1 MQPSI
6 RIQDFTYNLPED
18 RIAKYPLPERDSSK
32 QLLYK
37 EGEISQ
43 DVFRNIAGHLP
54 SDAMMVFNDTKVV
67 PARLLF
73 KRETGALI
81 EIFALEPHSPND
93 YQLCFAQTQSCEWK
107 AIVGNLKRWKGDS
120 LKFFTSDETL
130 EMIDLHCD
138 MVEND
143 GRTAIVR
150 FTWKGGYA
158 FSEVMDHC
166 GKMPIPPYLKR
177 DTEAIDY
184 TRYQTMYAK
193 FRGSV
198 AAPTAGLHFT
208 DRVMKDIDAK
218 GIDRETICLHVGAGT
233 FLPVK
238 SEYIADHTMHTE
250 PFEVT
255 ESFLRKIA
263 ELPSE
268 TPVIA
273 VGTTSVRCL
282 ESLYFL
288 GLQMIEKGKLEPV
301 KQWDP
306 YEDYGPEHQGPSRK
320 EAFESLYR
328 YLKDNNKTSLI
339 SRTGIIIVPGYRWHV
354 CDYLVTNFHQPQS
367 TLLLL
372 VSSFVG
378 DGEWRKIYSYALE
391 NGFRFLSYGDSS
403 LLKRSEKA

>member
-1 MQPSI
+1 MEPI
-6 RIQDFTYNLPED
+6 IKIQDYTYVLPEE
-18 RIAKYPLPERDSSK
+18 RIAKYPLPERDASK
-32 QLLYK
+32 QLIY
-37 EGEISQ
+37 ENGTITE
-43 DVFRNIAGHLP
+43 DVFRNISLHLP
-54 SDAMMVFNDTKVV
+54 ENAVMVFNNTKVV

-73 KRETGALI
+73 RRETGALI
-81 EIFALEPHSPND
+81 EIFALEPHVPND
-93 YQLCFAQTQSCEWK
+93 YQLCFAETESCEWK
-107 AIVGNLKRWKGDS
+107 AIVGNMKRWKGDS
-120 LKFFTSDETL
+120 LRFFTSDETL
-130 EMIDLHCD
+130 EKIDLHCD

-143 GRTAIVR
+143 GRTALVR

-184 TRYQTMYAK
+184 SRYQTLYAR

-208 DRVMKDIDAK
+208 DRVLKDIDGK
-218 GIDRETICLHVGAGT
+218 GISRETICLHVGAGT

-238 SEYIADHTMHTE
+238 SDYISDHVMHTE

-255 ESFLRKIA
+255 DTFLARMA
-263 ELPSE
+263 NLPE
-268 TPVIA
+268 GTPVVA

-282 ESLYFL
+282 ESLFFL
-288 GLQMIEKGKLEPV
+288 GLQMMEKGKLDAV

-306 YEDYGPEHQGPSRK
+306 YADYDGKYQDHSMQ
-320 EAFESLYR
+320 EAFGALYK
-328 YLKDNNKTSLI
+328 YLKSNNKKSLI
-339 SRTGIIIVPGYRWHV
+339 SRTGIIIVPGYKWHV

-372 VSSFVG
+372 VASFTGG
-378 DGEWRKIYSYALE
+378 DEWKKIYAYALE
-391 NGFRFLSYGDSS
+391 HGFRFLSYGDSS
-403 LLKRSEKA
+403 LLKRSE